1 MLPVSPRDAHYT
13 LLQCGKHRVWLQRSS
28 LLPLLGPGQAAAAE
42 LSRLTPHPEQV
53 SVVGYCEKNL
63 NIFLIADPSRGQERL
78 STC

>member
-13 LLQCGKHRVWLQRSS
+13 LLQCGKHRVWLQRGS

-53 SVVGYCEKNL
+53 SVVAIVRRIL
-63 NIFLIADPSRGQERL
+63 TFSSL
-78 STC
+78 